1 MSKKTPIVF
10 HNRSNYNYRFCK
22 KELAEQFKKQF
33 TCLDENIEKY
43 ITFTVP
49 VEKEVTRIDKNGKEI
64 RKDIFYI
71 SQFIDG
77 TRFMARLLSNVVN
90 NLLMEFIELNVN
102 LDMMTKNVKHVNLN
116 ISIATVFSNTQILK
130 IIINTS

>member
-130 IIINTS
+130 II

>member
-10 HNRSNYNYRFCK
+10 HNRSNYNYHFCK

-49 VEKEVTRIDKNGKEI
+49 VEKEVKRIDKNGKEI

-77 TRFMARLLSNVVN
+77 TRFMARLLSNVAN

-130 IIINTS
+130 II

>member
-10 HNRSNYNYRFCK
+10 NNRSNYNYHFCK

-102 LDMMTKNVKHVNLN
+102 LDMMTKNAKHVNLN

-130 IIINTS
+130 II

>member
-1 MSKKTPIVF
+1 M
-10 HNRSNYNYRFCK
+10 
-22 KELAEQFKKQF
+22 
-33 TCLDENIEKY
+33 
-43 ITFTVP
+43 
-49 VEKEVTRIDKNGKEI
+49 TRIDKNGKEI

-130 IIINTS
+130 II

>member
-10 HNRSNYNYRFCK
+10 HNRSNYNYHFCK

-77 TRFMARLLSNVVN
+77 TRFMARSLSNVVN

-102 LDMMTKNVKHVNLN
+102 LDMMTKNAKHVNLN

-130 IIINTS
+130 II

>member
-10 HNRSNYNYRFCK
+10 HNRSNYNYHICK

-130 IIINTS
+130 II